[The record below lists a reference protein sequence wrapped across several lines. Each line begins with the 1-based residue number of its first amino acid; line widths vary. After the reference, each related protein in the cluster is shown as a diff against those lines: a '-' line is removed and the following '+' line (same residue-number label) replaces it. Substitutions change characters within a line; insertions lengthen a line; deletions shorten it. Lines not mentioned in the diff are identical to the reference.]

1 MPPHGPS
8 QVRSWRR
15 SPRGQILLA
24 CLAIAAF
31 FLIMEHRA
39 PGLDVLPYIL
49 FLTVPCAAPVQTWL
63 ARQRA
68 CRSTQS

>member
-8 QVRSWRR
+8 QVRRWRR

-31 FLIMEHRA
+31 FLIMGHRA

-49 FLTVPCAAPVQTWL
+49 FLLGPVLHLFRHGWH
-63 ARQRA
+63 
-68 CRSTQS
+68 CREHAGQHQS